1 MERNKKMLAIGMGI
15 LIVSATI
22 SNAHETYTGY
32 SGAPGSEGACTPC
45 HGTTGGQITATG
57 FPSAYSPGAAYTIK
71 IAHSSSGIIV
81 NFNASC
87 RVGASSQNA
96 GTIAAGT
103 NTAVYNVATYETN
116 GVHFGTSMMDSGTF
130 KWTAPAKGTGAV
142 KLYIAGLQTSSSG
155 AKTALVLTATE
166 SGISL
171 ITNKSVGP
179 QNFYFRVNGANKTAF
194 PLPVGFT
201 PNAISTVE
209 IFNLQGNVADVR
221 MTQGANVSWD
231 GVDRAGKQLSA
242 GTYFFLLRQNDHVAE
257 GRIILTR

>member
-130 KWTAPAKGTGAV
+130 KSTAPPGTGAV
-142 KLYIAGLQTSSSG
+142 KPVADITRAGESLNLPKCEDLCCNYRCFCNRAS
-155 AKTALVLTATE
+155 ATP
-166 SGISL
+166 
-171 ITNKSVGP
+171 K
-179 QNFYFRVNGANKTAF
+179 
-194 PLPVGFT
+194 
-201 PNAISTVE
+201 AIPAHRSRAGT
-209 IFNLQGNVADVR
+209 NVAKMPLRVLHFR
-221 MTQGANVSWD
+221 TIRGPN
-231 GVDRAGKQLSA
+231 SA
-242 GTYFFLLRQNDHVAE
+242 RRPGSGTR
-257 GRIILTR
+257 

>member
-1 MERNKKMLAIGMGI
+1 MERIKKMLAIGMGV
-15 LIVSATI
+15 LIVSAMI

-45 HGTTGGQITATG
+45 HGTTGGHITATG

-71 IAHSSSGIIV
+71 ITHSSTGIIV

-116 GVHFGTSMMDSGTF
+116 GVHFGTSMVDSGNF
-130 KWTAPAKGTGAV
+130 KWTAPAKGTGMV
-142 KLYIAGLQTSSSG
+142 KLYVAGLQTSSSG

-166 SGISL
+166 SGTSVIAD
-171 ITNKSVGP
+171 KSVMPRNVCFHIIGP
-179 QNFYFRVNGANKTAF
+179 NKMAF
-194 PLPVGFT
+194 ALPAGFA
-201 PNAISTVE
+201 PEGISMME
-209 IFNLQGNVADVR
+209 IFNLQGRVADVR
-221 MTQGANVSWD
+221 MTQGATVSWD
-231 GVDRAGKQLSA
+231 GIDRAGKQLSA
-242 GTYFFLLRQNDHVAE
+242 GTYFFLLRQNDHVAG